1 MGRYG
6 KDNRWE
12 RTVIA
17 ISLIAIGVMFGLG
30 IGALWPLFVM
40 IPGLV
45 FLGAAAKGGRS
56 TAAFA
61 IPGMLISGT
70 GLLLLVQNLTGYW
83 SSWSYAWT
91 LYGVFLGMGFAMMGR
106 LMGDSAVESMGRVF
120 ILVGGIAFLVFGAFM
135 EAVMGFGGLGTLWPL
150 VLIGAGLFLLA
161 RPFTLRRALKP
172 KRKNDDFLFTGPV
185 VYGSRKRDA
194 SRLSVSEP
202 DERRSSRL

>member
-172 KRKNDDFLFTGPV
+172 KRKNDDFLSTGPV

-202 DERRSSRL
+202 DERRSSRR